1 MHQRTRILLLTSS
14 VILLCCCLIVGGT
27 YALFTENGEVTTHLK
42 AGELDATL
50 TRHSYKYAVLD
61 ETGALKETTGGSS
74 DVDFTEPTN
83 QNFFGITKDMLI
95 VPGSYF
101 EAVMTVGN
109 GGNTAFHYGVELK
122 LDTAFEKHSAALA
135 DQLYVTLG
143 TVEANGSRKIVKQ
156 GFLNDGALVLSKDEG
171 LVPAASSQK
180 LFVLVEFLNETDTRF
195 GNETIDNDTAQLGE
209 VRFDLVVTATQTTK

>member
-27 YALFTENGEVTTHLK
+27 YALFTENGKMTAHLK

-61 ETGALKETTGGSS
+61 EAGVLKETTGGSS

-83 QNFFGITKDMLI
+83 ENFFGITKDMRI

-109 GGNTAFHYGVELK
+109 GGSTAFHYGVELK
-122 LDTAFEKHSAALA
+122 LDTAYEKHSAALA

-143 TVEANGSRKIVKQ
+143 TVEADGSRRVVKK
-156 GFLNDGALVLSKDEG
+156 GFLNDGALTLSQNEG
-171 LVPAASSQK
+171 LVPEASSQK
-180 LFVLVEFLNETDTRF
+180 LFILVEFLDESDERF
-195 GNETIDNDTAQLGE
+195 GTESIDNDLAQLGE
-209 VRFDLVVTATQTTK
+209 LRFDLVVTATQATK